1 MSATTGKWLRPDLN
15 SHTPKGKTLAQ
26 AKSAK
31 PVPQAKRLNGEP
43 APTGVGEASRQLSK
57 EKFLLAFQNTVAA
70 RLIDHK
76 ILVLLRQGKCFFHIG
91 GSGHEVAQ
99 TATALAMKPGYDW
112 AYPYYRDLAFSLQF
126 GYTIEEIMLEA
137 LHRKGG
143 PSSNGFAMPFHYGH
157 KKWRIIAQSSP
168 TGTQYL
174 QAVGTAM
181 GAVKDG
187 KDEVV
192 YVSSGEGATSEGEFH
207 EAINWAARGRFPVIF
222 LIQNNKYAISV
233 PINDQVAG
241 ESVFG
246 LVRGYE
252 GLNRFRVDGC
262 DFSAMYDVAAEAVA
276 RARRGD
282 GPSVIEAD
290 TVRLLPHS
298 SSDDQRKYRDAKD
311 LEEDLRKDP
320 IPKFETF
327 LTSRGILRAAEIAA
341 LKKEIQLRIDRA
353 AEWAEEQPMP
363 DAGELERYVYS
374 PAVTV
379 PAPGFVEPE
388 HKGANIVLV
397 DAINHALAEE
407 MAHNP
412 KMVIYGE
419 DVAGKKGGVFTATKG
434 LTEKFGVARVFNSPL
449 AEASIVGTAF
459 GLAVRGEHK
468 PVVEIQFGD
477 YIWPAF
483 MQIRDE
489 VATLRFRSN
498 NEWACPMVIRVAVG
512 GYIHGGLYHSQ
523 SIDGFFTHIPGI
535 RVAFPSNAADA
546 KGLLK
551 TACRENDPVLFCEH
565 KGLYRQG
572 FASSPEPD
580 ENFLLPFGIANVKRQ
595 GDDITV
601 ITWGMLVQRS
611 LDAAAK
617 AADRLGVSVEVID
630 LRTLNPLDKE
640 TILTSVRKTGK
651 ALIVHE
657 DTLTGGFGAEIAA
670 IISSEAFENL
680 DAPVQRVAAKDT
692 PVPYGPGLEA
702 AMLPQE
708 GDVVAALERLARY

>member
-1 MSATTGKWLRPDLN
+1 VSK
-15 SHTPKGKTLAQ
+15 PKMVKAEQKGGGSNGSGVEVENRTALGTLTAEQ
-26 AKSAK
+26 
-31 PVPQAKRLNGEP
+31 
-43 APTGVGEASRQLSK
+43 
-57 EKFLLAFQNTVAA
+57 LLATYKNCVTA
-70 RLIDHK
+70 RLIDQK
-76 ILVLLRQGKCFFHIG
+76 ILVLLKQGKVFFHIG

-112 AYPYYRDLAFSLQF
+112 AYPYYRDLAFSIQF

-143 PSSNGFAMPFHYGH
+143 PSSNGYAMPFHYGH
-157 KKWRIIAQSSP
+157 KRLRIIAQSSP
-168 TGTQYL
+168 TGTQFL

-207 EAINWAARGRFPVIF
+207 EAINWASRGRFPVIF
-222 LIQNNKYAISV
+222 LIQNNKFAISV
-233 PINDQVAG
+233 PVKDQLAG
-241 ESVFG
+241 ESVYNMT
-246 LVRGYE
+246 RGYE
-252 GLNRFRVDGC
+252 GLHRYRVDGC
-262 DFSAMYDVAAEAVA
+262 DFKAMYEVAAEAVA
-276 RARRGD
+276 NARAGK
-282 GPSVIEAD
+282 GPALIEAD

-298 SSDDQRKYRDAKD
+298 SSDDQRKYRTEAE
-311 LEEDLRKDP
+311 LAEDRKKDP
-320 IPKFETF
+320 IPRFEKL
-327 LTSRGILRAAEIAA
+327 LTELGVASEDDFPRI
-341 LKKEIQLRIDRA
+341 KQEIQEHIDRA
-353 AEWAEEQPMP
+353 AEWAEAQPLP
-363 DAGELERYVYS
+363 PVEELEQYVYS
-374 PAVTV
+374 PRIVV
-379 PAPGFVEPE
+379 PKAGFVEPE
-388 HKGANIVLV
+388 HKGPNVVMV

-407 MAHNP
+407 MARNP
-412 KMVIYGE
+412 KMLIYGE
-419 DVAGKKGGVFTATKG
+419 DVAGNKGGVFTATKG
-434 LTEKFGVARVFNSPL
+434 LTAKFGEDRVFNSPL

-459 GLAVRGEHK
+459 GLAVRGDYK

-489 VATLRFRSN
+489 VAMLRFRSYN
-498 NEWACPMVIRVAVG
+498 QWACPMVIRVAVG

-535 RVAFPSNAADA
+535 HVVFPSNAADA

-551 TACRENDPVLFCEH
+551 TACREENPVLFCEH

-580 ENFLLPFGIANVKRQ
+580 ENYLIPFGLAKVKKS
-595 GDDITV
+595 GDDVTV

-611 LDAAAK
+611 LDAARRVEEKYGA
-617 AADRLGVSVEVID
+617 GIEVID
-630 LRTLNPLDKE
+630 LRTLIPLDKE
-640 TILTSVRKTGK
+640 TILTSVKKTGK
-651 ALIVHE
+651 VLIAHE

-670 IISSEAFENL
+670 IIATEAFERL
-680 DAPVQRVAAKDT
+680 DAPILRVAAKDT
-692 PVPYGPGLEA
+692 PVPYGPELEN

-708 GDVVAALERLARY
+708 ADIVAALEKLVRY

>member
-1 MSATTGKWLRPDLN
+1 MVRKFLQSSASTNLHRAKDN
-15 SHTPKGKTLAQ
+15 ELAQ
-26 AKSAK
+26 AKSSK
-31 PVPQAKRLNGEP
+31 PIAQTKGSNGESGRGR
-43 APTGVGEASRQLSK
+43 AVISAAQLAKDQVLSAYK
-57 EKFLLAFQNTVAA
+57 NSVAA
-70 RLIDHK
+70 RLIDQK
-76 ILVLLRQGKCFFHIG
+76 ILILLKQGKCFFHIG
-91 GSGHEVAQ
+91 GSGHEIAQ

-112 AYPYYRDLAFSLQF
+112 AYPYYRDLGFSLQF

-207 EAINWAARGRFPVIF
+207 EAVNWAARERFPVIF

-233 PINDQVAG
+233 PINDQMAG

-246 LVRGYE
+246 LVKGYE
-252 GLNRFRVDGC
+252 GLNRYRVDGC
-262 DFSAMYDVAAEAVA
+262 DFSAMYDVAADAVA
-276 RARRGD
+276 KARRGD

-298 SSDDQRKYRDAKD
+298 SSDDQRKYRDSKD
-311 LEEDLRKDP
+311 LEEDLKKDP

-327 LTSRGILRAAEIAA
+327 LTTRGILKASEIMT
-341 LKKEIQLRIDRA
+341 LKEEIKNRIDRA

-363 DAGELERYVYS
+363 EVYELEKYVYS
-374 PAVTV
+374 PKVMV
-379 PAPGFVEPE
+379 PVKGFSEPD
-388 HKGANIVLV
+388 HKGTNIVMV

-407 MAHNP
+407 MDRNP
-412 KMVIYGE
+412 KMLIYGQ
-419 DVAGKKGGVFTATKG
+419 DVAGNKGGVFTATKG
-434 LTEKFGVARVFNSPL
+434 LTAKFGADRVFNSPL

-459 GLAVRGEHK
+459 GLAVREDYK

-489 VATLRFRSN
+489 VATLRFRSY

-523 SIDGFFTHIPGI
+523 SIEGFFTHIPGL
-535 RVAFPSNAADA
+535 RVVFPSNAADA

-551 TACRENDPVLFCEH
+551 TACREEDPVLFCEH

-580 ENFLLPFGIANVKRQ
+580 ENYALPFGIAKVKRS
-595 GDDITV
+595 GEDITI

-617 AADRLGVSVEVID
+617 AEDNHGVSVEVID

-651 ALIVHE
+651 VLIVHE

-670 IISSEAFENL
+670 IIASEAFEML
-680 DAPVQRVAAKDT
+680 DAPVQRVAARDT

-708 GDVVAALERLARY
+708 SDVLAALRLLAKY

>member
-1 MSATTGKWLRPDLN
+1 VQVQSTKPDIKVKSTVGGDGAT
-15 SHTPKGKTLAQ
+15 
-26 AKSAK
+26 
-31 PVPQAKRLNGEP
+31 KREG
-43 APTGVGEASRQLSK
+43 ASSGAAAAEQLIGAYK
-57 EKFLLAFQNTVAA
+57 NCVAA
-70 RLIDHK
+70 RMIDAK
-76 ILVLLRQGKCFFHIG
+76 ILALLKQGKVFFHIG

-126 GYTIEEIMLEA
+126 GYTIEEVLIEA
-137 LHRKGG
+137 LHREGG

-157 KKWRIIAQSSP
+157 KKWRIISQSSP

-192 YVSSGEGATSEGEFH
+192 YVSSGEGSTSEGEFH
-207 EAINWAARGRFPVIF
+207 EAVNWAARGRFPVIF
-222 LIQNNKYAISV
+222 LIQNNKFAISV
-233 PINDQVAG
+233 PVEDQIAG
-241 ESVFG
+241 KSVYEM
-246 LVRGYE
+246 VKGYA
-252 GLNRFRVDGC
+252 GLNRYRVDGC
-262 DFSAMYDVAAEAVA
+262 NFREMHEVAAEAVA
-276 RARRGD
+276 KARRGD

-298 SSDDQRKYRDAKD
+298 SSDDQRKYRDSKD
-311 LEEDLRKDP
+311 LEDDIKKDP
-320 IPKFETF
+320 IPRFEQYLVEEKI
-327 LTSRGILRAAEIAA
+327 LTSADIPKIKE
-341 LKKEIQLRIDRA
+341 EIQERISKAVDT
-353 AEWAEEQPMP
+353 AENLHMP
-363 DAGELERYVYS
+363 GVNDLEKFVYS
-374 PAVTV
+374 PRVVVTKTD
-379 PAPGFVEPE
+379 FVESE
-388 HKGANIVLV
+388 HKGPNIVMV

-407 MAHNP
+407 MEHNP
-412 KMVIYGE
+412 KMLIYGE
-419 DVAGKKGGVFTATKG
+419 DVAGNKGGVFTATKG
-434 LTEKFGVARVFNSPL
+434 LTAKFGAERVFNSPL

-459 GLAVRGEHK
+459 GLAIRGDYK

-489 VATLRFRSN
+489 VAMLRFRSYN
-498 NEWACPMVIRVAVG
+498 AWSCPMVIRVAVG

-523 SIDGFFTHIPGI
+523 SIDGFFTHIPGL
-535 RVAFPSNAADA
+535 RVVFPSNAADA

-551 TACRENDPVLFCEH
+551 TACREEDPVIFCEH

-572 FASSPEPD
+572 FASAPEPD
-580 ENFLLPFGIANVKRQ
+580 AAYLLPFGVAKVKKR
-595 GDDITV
+595 GSDCTI

-611 LDAAAK
+611 LDAAKKIEEKHGA
-617 AADRLGVSVEVID
+617 SIEVID

-640 TILTSVRKTGK
+640 TILTSITKTGK
-651 ALIVHE
+651 VLIVHE
-657 DTLTGGFGAEIAA
+657 DTLTNGFGAEIAA
-670 IISSEAFENL
+670 IIAAEAFERL

-692 PVPYGPGLEA
+692 PVPYGPELEA

-708 GDVVAALERLARY
+708 SHIIAVLERLVAY